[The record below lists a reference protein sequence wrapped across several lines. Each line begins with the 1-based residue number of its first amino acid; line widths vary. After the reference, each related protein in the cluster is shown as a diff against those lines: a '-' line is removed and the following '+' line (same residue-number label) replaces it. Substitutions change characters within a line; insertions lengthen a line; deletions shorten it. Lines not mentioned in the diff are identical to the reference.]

1 MANNTAIYAVMAL
14 GLAGGVGWWYMNN
27 QDKTPVGLVVTNQV
41 EGARMPMGETS
52 DGKAISANAI
62 EGTWRESEDSLS
74 VASESAE
81 KPLMVIYH
89 DGKPIHAEVVTLQ
102 EWVVEGAEM
111 NYPDECCETPPCE
124 DIQQD
129 YNTEGC
135 LEAYEARVR
144 ETTKKWL
151 DLAKEHGATDES
163 LPFWLNNV
171 TEEKSTAQ
179 EAESVFGPMLSLQSH
194 FVW

>member
-41 EGARMPMGETS
+41 ESARMPMGETS

-89 DGKPIHAEVVTLQ
+89 DGKPVNAKVVTVK
-102 EWVVEGAEM
+102 EWIIDGPGM
-111 NYPDECCETPPCE
+111 GYPDICCETPPCE
-124 DIQQD
+124 TID
-129 YNTEGC
+129 EGYSTQEC
-135 LEAYEARVR
+135 WDAVEAKMKEVQ
-144 ETTKKWL
+144 KKWIE
-151 DLAKEHGATDES
+151 LAKDNGATDES
-163 LPFWLNNV
+163 LAMYFP
-171 TEEKSTAQ
+171 EEEESTAQ
-179 EAESVFGPMLSLQSH
+179 EAESIFGPIMSLQSH

>member
-41 EGARMPMGETS
+41 ESARMPMGETS

-74 VASESAE
+74 VASESAD
-81 KPLMVIYH
+81 KPLLVIYH
-89 DGKPIHAEVVTLQ
+89 DGKPVNAKVVTLQ
-102 EWVVEGAEM
+102 EWVFEGEKM
-111 NYPDECCETPPCE
+111 DYPDECCETPPCNRDNLNFTE
-124 DIQQD
+124 ECNNAIQ
-129 YNTEGC
+129 ER
-135 LEAYEARVR
+135 AKVVM
-144 ETTKKWL
+144 KKWIE
-151 DLAKEHGATDES
+151 LAKDNGATDES
-163 LPFWLNNV
+163 LAMYFP
-171 TEEKSTAQ
+171 EEEESTAQ
-179 EAESVFGPMLSLQSH
+179 EAESIFGPIMSLQSH

>member
-41 EGARMPMGETS
+41 ESARMPMGETS

-81 KPLMVIYH
+81 KPLLVVYH
-89 DGKPIHAEVVTLQ
+89 DGKPVSAKVVTLQ
-102 EWVVEGAEM
+102 EWVFEGE
-111 NYPDECCETPPCE
+111 NIDYPDECCETPPCNS
-124 DIQQD
+124 DNIVF
-129 YNTEGC
+129 TEEC
-135 LEAYEARVR
+135 HNAILDRARVVM
-144 ETTKKWL
+144 KKWVA
-151 DLAKEHGATDES
+151 LAKENGATDES
-163 LPFWLNNV
+163 VATHFP
-171 TEEKSTAQ
+171 EEAESTAQ

>member
-41 EGARMPMGETS
+41 ESARMPMGETS

-89 DGKPIHAEVVTLQ
+89 DGKPVNAKVVTVK
-102 EWVVEGAEM
+102 EWIIDGK
-111 NYPDECCETPPCE
+111 NP
-124 DIQQD
+124 
-129 YNTEGC
+129 
-135 LEAYEARVR
+135 
-144 ETTKKWL
+144 
-151 DLAKEHGATDES
+151 AKEGVTHSVHSECLSERLYIEKPEGFIYGRVT
-163 LPFWLNNV
+163 LPG
-171 TEEKSTAQ
+171 KKK
-179 EAESVFGPMLSLQSH
+179 EAKITK
-194 FVW
+194 